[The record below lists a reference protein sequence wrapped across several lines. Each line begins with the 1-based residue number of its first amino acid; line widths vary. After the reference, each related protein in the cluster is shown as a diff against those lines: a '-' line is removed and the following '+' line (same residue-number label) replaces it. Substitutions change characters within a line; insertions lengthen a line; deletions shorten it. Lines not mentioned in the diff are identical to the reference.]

1 MLEMLEKLVFE
12 IIQNRGKVIG
22 LFAGLIFGILV
33 INIGFLK
40 TLFITLCLFLGY
52 IIGKRVDD
60 NESIREVV
68 ERMLKDR
75 S

>member
-1 MLEMLEKLVFE
+1 MLEMLEKIVLE
-12 IIQNRGKVIG
+12 ITQNRGKVIG

-40 TLFITLCLFLGY
+40 TLFITLCLYLGY

-60 NESIREVV
+60 NESIREVI

-75 S
+75 